1 MMHLIMQLMLN
12 EALLVYK
19 QEGSPLSHAAAADGT
34 ASTGNW

>member
-19 QEGSPLSHAAAADGT
+19 QEGSPLSHAAADGT